1 MKTTILM
8 LLCLSSVYTLKGQ
21 DKNIIGTWNL
31 ISWAN
36 IGDAGSEKRTE
47 DQLKAENQSTL
58 YIFLDEG
65 KFKITTNMSGSGEME
80 KYDGT
85 WKTSE
90 KNLTITLK
98 IGEQTADL
106 ENTYEIRKDTLILTR
121 DIPQQ
126 SIKIINTFRKKQD

>member
-1 MKTTILM
+1 MKSFILV
-8 LLCLSSVYTLKGQ
+8 LFCLSSLCTLKAQ
-21 DKNIIGTWNL
+21 DKNILGTWNL

-58 YIFLDEG
+58 YIFLAEG
-65 KFKITTNMSGSGEME
+65 KFKITTNMSGSGTME
-80 KYDGT
+80 DYDGT
-85 WKTSE
+85 WKTSD

-98 IGEQTADL
+98 VGDQTADL
-106 ENTYEIRKDTLILTR
+106 ENTYEIRHDTLILTR

-126 SIKIINTFRKKQD
+126 SIKIINTFRKQNN